1 MIIRLLSSGP
11 YYVRVNR
18 TRILVRDIRTG
29 QSFECAAKIGVDD
42 AGVVLSVGDPVD
54 AKAARTIRP
63 FDHPRVIV
71 EDYASAEKLLSHAVR
86 RVANTRLFVT
96 SPVMVV
102 HPDLELEGGLTQI
115 ESRVLR
121 ELAESCGARKVF
133 VHYGRQ
139 LADPEI
145 NALLDNG

>member
-1 MIIRLLSSGP
+1 M
-11 YYVRVNR
+11 
-18 TRILVRDIRTG
+18 
-29 QSFECAAKIGVDD
+29 
-42 AGVVLSVGDPVD
+42 
-54 AKAARTIRP
+54 
-63 FDHPRVIV
+63 IV